1 MRFQQILMTR
11 YNVEF
16 SAAAEA
22 GIDPLSADWMAH
34 RDQLFR
40 RYCVPDG

>member
-11 YNVEF
+11 YNVAL

-22 GIDPLSADWMAH
+22 GIHPFLMNATNEVIASRVGLSLKW
-34 RDQLFR
+34 
-40 RYCVPDG
+40 